1 MTNLTEKI
9 DELQIQLAT
18 QHGAMMVALNALVA
32 DSAYIKLSTAETVAK
47 LTETNTT
54 LAYMRDEQLPRLT
67 AIDTKLSNIY
77 TRLADIKA
85 ATENSAISD
94 AANTVA
100 LTALDNRVALS
111 NILLDNIAQ
120 CSCNG
125 GQPIPISAQCAG
137 DYRRI
142 TTTTVPAGVDADA
155 NQLFLNGNFDSIYTS
170 WISDVVGHNQIENMQ
185 IGGNFYSATKTSV
198 IVLQPGDTWCIENT
212 GTQWI
217 DVAVASNP
225 VGSSWTLIRVNPGAF
240 QTLTR
245 TGAQGAY
252 GFLVGGRIINDES
265 DAFKPQLFFSHT
277 DPVGGDLLLVSQVE
291 TIRDVFNTPY
301 IDHIIVWPSSLGTPH
316 TAKIGG
322 AITSTANVFL
332 DVTRAYT
339 ITKYETNVFI
349 DFTTGVT
356 VDSVN
361 PNVWHIEA
369 GAIDV
374 LVYRPVAQGQFTIL
388 VQEV

>member
-1 MTNLTEKI
+1 MTNLTEKL
-9 DELQIQLAT
+9 DELAVQLAT
-18 QHGAMMVALNALVA
+18 QHGSMMAVLNAIA
-32 DSAYIKLSTAETVAK
+32 SDSTYIKAFTAETVAK
-47 LTETNTT
+47 LTEANTT
-54 LAYMRDEQLPRLT
+54 LAFMRDEQLPYLT
-67 AIDTKLSNIY
+67 AIYTKISSMYNQ
-77 TRLADIKA
+77 LADIKL
-85 ATENSAISD
+85 ATENSAVSGN
-94 AANTVA
+94 ANNTLLLSVDGR
-100 LTALDNRVALS
+100 LGTS
-111 NILLDNIAQ
+111 NILLDNIAD

-125 GQPIPISAQCAG
+125 GQPIPISALCAG

-142 TTTTVPAGVDADA
+142 TTMTVPDTVPTDG
-155 NQLFLNGNFDSIYTS
+155 NQLYLNGNFDSIYTS

-185 IGGNFYSATKTSV
+185 IGGNFYAATKTSV

-217 DVAVASNP
+217 DVAICSNP
-225 VGSSWTLIRVNPGAF
+225 VGSSWTLVRVNPGAF

-245 TGAQGAY
+245 SGAQGAY
-252 GFLVGGRIINDES
+252 GFLVGGRILNDES

-316 TAKIGG
+316 TSKIGG
-322 AITSTANVFL
+322 AITSDANVFL

-339 ITKYETNVFI
+339 ITRFETNVYI
-349 DFTTGVT
+349 DYTTGVT
-356 VDSVN
+356 VDSAN